1 MKEEGCAA
9 IHIDLTDGKITVRHS
24 HNDGVILHHGEAQEG
39 PEGPREIQDGG
50 PGTRL
55 YGVAGGD

>member
-39 PEGPREIQDGG
+39 TWNAIWAVLTGMVIG
-50 PGTRL
+50 
-55 YGVAGGD
+55 